1 MGILKNFLVSMVNRR
16 TKAVIDIAKHNPVLE
31 EQTKQLDKSIEKLEE
46 SIAKAKVSSDKA
58 GGSDI
63 GKPFRDM
70 ATKLD
75 EKYGGKY

>member
-1 MGILKNFLVSMVNRR
+1 MGILKDFLVSLVNRR

-58 GGSDI
+58 GGSDV
-63 GKPFRDM
+63 GQPFRDLQ
-70 ATKLD
+70 AKVN